1 MTQLVVPDGGSLL
14 LFCRQDLRRWGKVRI
29 KKMKGAG
36 GWGLGW
42 DGVLAKTEQDNHEDF
57 IPSRHPTIC
66 VWTKQH
72 QVDGPTECP
81 PAWCMPFHLAFS
93 KWGHQTSN
101 SPSPKSCYQ
110 VIQQHT
116 RTLTAL
122 AVNSGILTNENT
134 GKLHHYIHVHTHTHT
149 HKGLY
154 YYNWYQIV

>member
-14 LFCRQDLRRWGKVRI
+14 LFCRQDLRQWGKVRI